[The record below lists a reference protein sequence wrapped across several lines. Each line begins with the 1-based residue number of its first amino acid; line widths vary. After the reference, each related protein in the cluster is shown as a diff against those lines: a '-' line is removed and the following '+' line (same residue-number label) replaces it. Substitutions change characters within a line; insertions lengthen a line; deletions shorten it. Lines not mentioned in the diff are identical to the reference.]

1 MEYFTNVTFNSDE
14 QIISKIF
21 YSMQGI
27 DSIDED
33 SAIEEAQELFDAG
46 EDRWG
51 TDEGV
56 FTMILGLYLK
66 YV

>member
-1 MEYFTNVTFNSDE
+1 
-14 QIISKIF
+14 
-21 YSMQGI
+21 MQGI

-56 FTMILGLYLK
+56 FTMILGFYLK

>member
-1 MEYFTNVTFNSDE
+1 MACLAAQREE
-14 QIISKIF
+14 
-21 YSMQGI
+21 GI

-33 SAIEEAQELFDAG
+33 LAIEEAQELFDAG

-56 FTMILGLYLK
+56 FTMILGEN
-66 YV
+66 